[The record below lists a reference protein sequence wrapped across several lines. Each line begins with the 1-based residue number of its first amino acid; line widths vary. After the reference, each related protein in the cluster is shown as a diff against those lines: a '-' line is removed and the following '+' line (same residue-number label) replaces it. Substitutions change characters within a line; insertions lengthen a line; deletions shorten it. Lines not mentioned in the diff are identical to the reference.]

1 MLRTKLIPAVLLLV
15 VLSVFAVA
23 VLATG
28 GTPGGDGDDQV
39 KEDVVQA
46 ILDDDGNVIDH
57 NRRLAQVSSD
67 HEGGFG
73 GWYFSD
79 DKNTVYVFMKDT
91 SKTEQARSAV
101 EASYLGRHAPTNVVV
116 VSGAHSLTELST
128 WLYQLVDG
136 LVTEGINFKSV
147 AIDHSQNRIDLG
159 VAEDS
164 HIDIAKRVMKDLQI
178 PENAIDITVDDSQ
191 LLGGGDLEEEWR
203 PVAGAI
209 QHQQIF
215 DGVKCTIGFV
225 TERNDEEGFILASHC
240 TNETKSIGGNDHAQV
255 SLANWYWKGVRQFVW
270 ERFGTSLSR
279 SSCLNWLHRLGFAFK
294 RPKKRLL
301 KADQDGSHSWRSTPP
316 CEAQRTEARIFFADE
331 AHFRADAEQV
341 GAEG

>member
-79 DKNTVYVFMKDT
+79 DKSTVYVFMKDT

-116 VSGAHSLTELST
+116 VSGEHSLEDLST
-128 WLYQLVDG
+128 WLYQLIDG
-136 LVTEGINFKSV
+136 LMVEEIVFKSV
-147 AIDHSQNRIDLG
+147 GIDHSQNRIDLG
-159 VAEDS
+159 LAEDS
-164 HIDIAKRVMKDLQI
+164 HITTARQVMKELEI
-178 PENAIDITVDDSQ
+178 PESAVEITVNDGQ
-191 LLGGGDLEEEWR
+191 LLGGASW
-203 PVAGAI
+203 
-209 QHQQIF
+209 
-215 DGVKCTIGFV
+215 T
-225 TERNDEEGFILASHC
+225 RN
-240 TNETKSIGGNDHAQV
+240 
-255 SLANWYWKGVRQFVW
+255 GVRWPAPFS
-270 ERFGTSLSR
+270 TSR
-279 SSCLNWLHRLGFAFK
+279 C
-294 RPKKRLL
+294 
-301 KADQDGSHSWRSTPP
+301 ST
-316 CEAQRTEARIFFADE
+316 
-331 AHFRADAEQV
+331 
-341 GAEG
+341 G